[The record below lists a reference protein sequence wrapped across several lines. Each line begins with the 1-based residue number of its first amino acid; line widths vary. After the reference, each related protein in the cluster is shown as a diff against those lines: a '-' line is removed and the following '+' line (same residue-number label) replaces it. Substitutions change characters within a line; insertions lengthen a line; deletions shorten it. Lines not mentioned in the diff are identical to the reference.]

1 MPKIKQLKKKLADAQ
16 AKCEG
21 ITTLADTEKRSMTD
35 AEVTDFDSILSEVR
49 TLERQIKVAEQ
60 NVLDTPAEVATQKSS
75 DTDFRNYLQK
85 GETRALVEGTDTAGG
100 YTVPEDFSG
109 TLFKE
114 LDSKSSMLEACKSM
128 DTSSDT
134 LNYPT
139 LDDVGNEAQT
149 LAEGDTILGVEPTF
163 GNVQVVIETYGST
176 VSLSNQLLHDNK
188 VNLESELSGI
198 LANRLANKINS
209 LATAKLIL
217 GAGDGGTAV
226 ANTPTIDEI
235 YDLVA
240 SVEAKYQSSAVFM
253 MNNKTFWNIRKVKD
267 GNGRYLIQDPLAN
280 EQVTLLGKK
289 VFINDDLANDG
300 KSIIYGDLKNSF
312 LVVRNWNTTIL
323 RDPYTLASK
332 LETQFI
338 ASVRYG
344 YASLSATKKAY
355 KALTLPV

>member
-21 ITTLADTEKRSMTD
+21 IANLADTEKRSMTD
-35 AEVTDFDSILSEVR
+35 DEVTDFDSVLSEVR

-60 NVLDTPAEVATQKSS
+60 NVLDVPGEVATKEDDKSEFRS
-75 DTDFRNYLQK
+75 FLQRGEMRSNGEATDAN
-85 GETRALVEGTDTAGG
+85 GG

-114 LDSKSSMLEACKSM
+114 LDQKSSMLEASKSI
-128 DTSSDT
+128 DTTSDT

-139 LDDVGNEAQT
+139 LDDTGHEASDVAE
-149 LAEGDTILGVEPTF
+149 LADMVDDDLTF
-163 GNVQVVIETYGST
+163 GSISVTIDTYGTSAT
-176 VSLSNQLLHDNK
+176 LSNQLLHDNK
-188 VNLESELSGI
+188 VNLESELSTI
-198 LANRLANKINS
+198 LATRLASKINS
-209 LATAKLIL
+209 SATAKMIL
-217 GAGDGGTAV
+217 GAGDGGTA
-226 ANTPTIDEI
+226 AASTPTIDEI

-240 SVEAKYQSSAVFM
+240 SVDAQYQGSAVFM
-253 MNNKTFWNIRKVKD
+253 MNNKTFWNIRKLKD

-289 VFINDDLANDG
+289 VFINDDLADDG
-300 KSIIYGDLKNSF
+300 KSIIFGDLKNTF

-323 RDPYTLASK
+323 RDPYSK
-332 LETQFI
+332 ARSLSTQFI

-355 KALTLPV
+355 KALTLPA